1 MIRRSP
7 SRSPSRSASRSRG
20 LDGVTFRY
28 ATEADLPECSR
39 IHRAGI
45 DDYLVRMAFPP
56 MPVENPGLLRLH
68 AHTLAS
74 DPTRFQVA
82 ERRGRGGRPRIVAFG
97 SAVERGPMW
106 FLSMLFVEP
115 ADQARG
121 LGRALLERILP
132 KDRDGR
138 RLATCTDSAQP
149 ISNGLYASF
158 GIVPRMP
165 FLNLLGRPRDGWSP
179 PPLRDGITA
188 TRADPG
194 PDGRLDPAAQAELDA
209 LDLEVNGW
217 SHPQDHAFDLRERP
231 WLFRYRD
238 AAGRLVGYG
247 YTSEVGRTGPVAVRD
262 EALLF
267 PVIAHLLT
275 AVPPRGASSV
285 WLGGEAAEAV
295 AAGIRAGLR
304 LEGFP
309 ILVCWSEP
317 FADFTRYVPTSPGLI

>member
-7 SRSPSRSASRSRG
+7 SRFRG
-20 LDGVTFRY
+20 IDGITFRC

-39 IHRAGI
+39 IHRVGI
-45 DDYLVRMAFPP
+45 DDYLGRMAFPP

-68 AHTLAS
+68 AHTLAT

-82 ERRGRGGRPRIVAFG
+82 ERRGPGGEPRMVAFG

-115 ADQARG
+115 GDQARG

-132 KDRDGR
+132 EERAGR
-138 RLATCTDSAQP
+138 RLGTCTDSAQP
-149 ISNGLYASF
+149 VSNGLYASF

-165 FLNLLGRPRDGWSP
+165 FLNLLGRPREGWEP
-179 PPLRDGITA
+179 PPLPEGVVA
-188 TRADPG
+188 TRAEAAG
-194 PDGRLDPAAQAELDA
+194 DGTLDPTVQGELDA
-209 LDLEVNGW
+209 LDLELNGW

-238 AAGRLVGYG
+238 ASGRLVAYG
-247 YTSEVGRTGPVAVRD
+247 YTSEVGRVGPIAVRD

-275 AVPPRGASSV
+275 SVVPRGASSV
-285 WLGGEAAEAV
+285 WLGGQATEAI

-309 ILVCWSEP
+309 ILACWTEP

>member
-1 MIRRSP
+1 MSERRRSP
-7 SRSPSRSASRSRG
+7 SRSRG

-39 IHRAGI
+39 IHRVGI
-45 DDYLVRMAFPP
+45 DDYLGRMAFPP

-82 ERRGRGGRPRIVAFG
+82 ERRGRGGKPRMVAFG

-121 LGRALLERILP
+121 LGRALLDRILP
-132 KDRDGR
+132 EELDGR
-138 RLATCTDSAQP
+138 LLATCTDSAQP
-149 ISNGLYASF
+149 VSNGLYASY

-165 FLNLLGRPRDGWSP
+165 FLNLLGRPREGWTP
-179 PPLRDGITA
+179 PPLPAGVTA
-188 TRADPG
+188 SRAEPAS
-194 PDGRLDPAAQAELDA
+194 DGRLAPDDQAELDA
-209 LDLEVNGW
+209 LDLATNGW
-217 SHPQDHAFDLRERP
+217 THPQDHAYDLRERP

-238 AAGRLVGYG
+238 GSGRLVGYG
-247 YTSEVGRTGPVAVRD
+247 YTSEVGRAGPIAVTDESLLWPVA
-262 EALLF
+262 
-267 PVIAHLLT
+267 AHLLT
-275 AVPPRGASSV
+275 AVPPRGASSI
-285 WLGGEAAEAV
+285 WFGGQASEAI
-295 AAGIRAGLR
+295 AAGIRAGMR

-309 ILVCWSEP
+309 ILACWSEP
-317 FADFTRYVPTSPGLI
+317 YADYTRYVPTSPGLI

>member
-1 MIRRSP
+1 MSRRSP
-7 SRSPSRSASRSRG
+7 SRSRG
-20 LDGVTFRY
+20 LDGVTFRH

-39 IHRAGI
+39 IHRVGI
-45 DDYLVRMAFPP
+45 DDYLMRLAFPP
-56 MPVENPGLLRLH
+56 LPLENAGLLRLH

-74 DPTRFQVA
+74 DPRRFQVA
-82 ERRGRGGRPRIVAFG
+82 ERRGRGGKPRMVAFG

-132 KDRDGR
+132 EERDGR
-138 RLATCTDSAQP
+138 RLGTCTDSAQP
-149 ISNGLYASF
+149 VSNGLYASF

-165 FLNLLGRPRDGWSP
+165 FLNLLGRPRPGWTPPRLPDGV
-179 PPLRDGITA
+179 TA
-188 TRADPG
+188 TRAEPG
-194 PDGRLDPAAQAELDA
+194 PDGLLVPGEQAELDA
-209 LDLEVNGW
+209 LDLELNGW
-217 SHPQDHAFDLRERP
+217 AHPQDHAFDLRERP

-238 AAGRLVGYG
+238 AGGRLAGYG
-247 YTSEVGRTGPVAVRD
+247 YTSEVGRVGPIAVRD

-267 PVIAHLLT
+267 PVVAHLLT

-285 WLGGEAAEAV
+285 WLGGQASEAI
-295 AAGIRAGLR
+295 AASIRAGLR

-309 ILVCWSEP
+309 ILACWTEP

>member
-7 SRSPSRSASRSRG
+7 SRSHG
-20 LDGVTFRY
+20 LDGVTFRH
-28 ATEADLPECSR
+28 AKEADLPECSR
-39 IHRAGI
+39 IHRVGI
-45 DDYLVRMAFPP
+45 DDYLSRLAFPP
-56 MPVENPGLLRLH
+56 LPLENAGLLRLH

-82 ERRGRGGRPRIVAFG
+82 ERRGRGGKPRMVAFG

-132 KDRDGR
+132 EDRDGR

-149 ISNGLYASF
+149 ISNGLYASY
-158 GIVPRMP
+158 GMVPRMP
-165 FLNLLGRPRDGWSP
+165 FLNLLGRPRPGWTP
-179 PPLRDGITA
+179 PPLPDGITA
-188 TRADPG
+188 IRAEAS
-194 PDGRLDPAAQAELDA
+194 PDGLLEPSAQAELDA
-209 LDLEVNGW
+209 LDLELNGW
-217 SHPQDHAFDLRERP
+217 AHPQDHAFDLRERP

-238 AAGRLVGYG
+238 AGDRLAGYG
-247 YTSEVGRTGPVAVRD
+247 YTSEVGRVGPIAVRD

-267 PVIAHLLT
+267 PVVAHLLT

-285 WLGGEAAEAV
+285 WLGGQASEAV
-295 AAGIRAGLR
+295 AASIRAGLR

-309 ILVCWSEP
+309 ILACWTEP

>member
-1 MIRRSP
+1 
-7 SRSPSRSASRSRG
+7 
-20 LDGVTFRY
+20 VTFRY

-39 IHRAGI
+39 IHRVGI
-45 DDYLVRMAFPP
+45 DDYLGRMAFPP

-82 ERRGRGGRPRIVAFG
+82 ERRGRGGRPRMVAFG

-132 KDRDGR
+132 EDLEGR
-138 RLATCTDSAQP
+138 QLATCTDSAQP
-149 ISNGLYASF
+149 VSNGLYASL

-165 FLNLLGRPRDGWSP
+165 FLNLLGRPREGWAP
-179 PPLRDGITA
+179 PPLPDGVTA
-188 TRADPG
+188 SRAEPG
-194 PDGRLDPAAQAELDA
+194 PDGRLAAEEQAELDA
-209 LDLEVNGW
+209 LDLATNGW
-217 SHPQDHAFDLRERP
+217 AHPQDHAFALRERP

-238 AAGRLVGYG
+238 ASGGLVGYG
-247 YTSEVGRTGPVAVRD
+247 YTSEVGRAGPIAVTDPALLWPVA
-262 EALLF
+262 
-267 PVIAHLLT
+267 AHLLT
-275 AVPPRGASSV
+275 AVTPRGASSI
-285 WLGGEAAEAV
+285 WFGGHAGEAV
-295 AAGIRAGLR
+295 AEAIRAGMR

-309 ILVCWSEP
+309 ILACWSEP
-317 FADFTRYVPTSPGLI
+317 YANYTRYVPTSPGLI